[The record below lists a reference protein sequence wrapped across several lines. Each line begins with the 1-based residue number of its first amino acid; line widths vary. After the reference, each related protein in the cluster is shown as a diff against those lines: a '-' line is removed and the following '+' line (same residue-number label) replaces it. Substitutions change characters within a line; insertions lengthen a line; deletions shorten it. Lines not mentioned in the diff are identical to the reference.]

1 MNAIITVI
9 GQDRVGIIAAV
20 CVRLADLNI
29 NVLDISQTIIKGNF
43 TMVMYVDIERASVEF
58 ADIKN
63 SLEQLGEEMNLSV
76 KIQREEIFE
85 AMYTI

>member
-1 MNAIITVI
+1 
-9 GQDRVGIIAAV
+9 
-20 CVRLADLNI
+20 
-29 NVLDISQTIIKGNF
+29 
-43 TMVMYVDIERASVEF
+43 MVMYVDIERASVEF